1 MSFRRLSRIVEE
13 LSFRVEQGTPV
24 LIEGKKDEEALKQ
37 LMFGVFENR
46 RLQKEGFYSSQL
58 RDFKGFSKSL
68 NELGI
73 HGNIIKVSG
82 SGLKLFEVAE
92 MAVESSSEV
101 IILTDFDKKGT
112 ILAKK
117 LSNDIQSLG
126 SHPDLNIRKSLM
138 NITRKYIK
146 DIESLPR
153 HIKQLELELNPY
165 CNYI

>member
-24 LIEGKKDEEALKQ
+24 LIEGKKDEEALNK
-37 LMFGVFENR
+37 
-46 RLQKEGFYSSQL
+46 
-58 RDFKGFSKSL
+58 
-68 NELGI
+68 LGI
-73 HGNIIKVSG
+73 YGNIIKVSG

-101 IILTDFDKKGT
+101 IILTDFDKKGN

-117 LSNDIQSLG
+117 LSKDIQNLG
-126 SHPDLNIRKSLM
+126 SHPDLNIRQNIM

-153 HIKQLELELNPY
+153 HLKQLELELNPY